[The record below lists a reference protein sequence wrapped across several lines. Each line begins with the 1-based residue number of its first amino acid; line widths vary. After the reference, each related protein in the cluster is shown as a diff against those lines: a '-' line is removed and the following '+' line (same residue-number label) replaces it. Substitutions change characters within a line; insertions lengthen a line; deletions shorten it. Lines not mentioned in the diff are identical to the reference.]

1 MLFVI
6 KGDIIYILEGL
17 QMAERLFRDRK
28 RNWCGLP
35 WSFTI
40 YSFDEERI
48 FIESGVFTK
57 KEDEVRL
64 YRVLDISLT
73 RSFIQR
79 IFKMGTITIDSSD
92 KTLKCFQLKN
102 IKNSREVKE
111 QLSQLVEE
119 ERQRK
124 RITGREYMVDHDH
137 DEFDED
143 PYH

>member
-1 MLFVI
+1 MGELVF
-6 KGDIIYILEGL
+6 K
-17 QMAERLFRDRK
+17 QRK

-40 YSFDEERI
+40 YSFDEERL
-48 FIESGVFTK
+48 FIESGVFSK
-57 KEDEVRL
+57 REDEVRL
-64 YRVLDISLT
+64 YRILDISLR

-92 KTLKCFQLKN
+92 KTMKCFELKN
-102 IKNSREVKE
+102 IKNSKEVKE

-124 RITGREYMVDHDH
+124 RITGREFMGDHDH
-137 DEFDED
+137 DGYDD
-143 PYH
+143 DHYDHDDHY

>member
-6 KGDIIYILEGL
+6 NGEINYILEGL
-17 QMAERLFRDRK
+17 QMSERLFRDRK

-92 KTLKCFQLKN
+92 KTLKCFQMKN

-124 RITGREYMVDHDH
+124 RITGREYMVDNDH
-137 DEFDED
+137 DFDED

>member
-1 MLFVI
+1 
-6 KGDIIYILEGL
+6 
-17 QMAERLFRDRK
+17 MAERLFRDRK

-92 KTLKCFQLKN
+92 KTLRCFQMKN
-102 IKNSREVKE
+102 IKNPREVKE

-137 DEFDED
+137 DDFDED

>member
-1 MLFVI
+1 
-6 KGDIIYILEGL
+6 
-17 QMAERLFRDRK
+17 MAERLFRDRK

-92 KTLKCFQLKN
+92 KTLKCFQMKN
-102 IKNSREVKE
+102 IKNPREVKE

>member
-1 MLFVI
+1 MADLLF
-6 KGDIIYILEGL
+6 K
-17 QMAERLFRDRK
+17 QRK

-40 YSFDEERI
+40 YSFDAERL
-48 FIESGVFTK
+48 FIERGVLSK

-64 YRVLDISLT
+64 YRILDISLE

-79 IFKMGTITIDSSD
+79 IFGMGTIKIDSSD
-92 KTLKCFQLKN
+92 KTMKCFELKN
-102 IKNSREVKE
+102 IKHPKDVKE

-124 RITGREYMVDHDH
+124 RITGREFMTDHDH
-137 DEFDED
+137 DGFDD
-143 PYH
+143 YDDGHHYD

>member
-6 KGDIIYILEGL
+6 NGEINYILEGL
-17 QMAERLFRDRK
+17 KMAERLFRDRK

-92 KTLKCFQLKN
+92 KTLKCFQMKN

-137 DEFDED
+137 DFDED